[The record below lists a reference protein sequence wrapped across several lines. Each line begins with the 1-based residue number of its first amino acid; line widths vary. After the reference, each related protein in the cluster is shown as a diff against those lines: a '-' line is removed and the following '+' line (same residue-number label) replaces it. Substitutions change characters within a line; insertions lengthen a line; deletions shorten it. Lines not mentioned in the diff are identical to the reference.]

1 MIEILER
8 AAKFNNKSLPPN
20 LDKLLVPV
28 LTLDQKENRNVGVK
42 DLFNTVAMRSRTF
55 ILFLIWFGVYLVY
68 YGLELNLSNIGGDLY
83 INTVRI
89 TPSRILNFT
98 NFWLF

>member
-8 AAKFNNKSLPPN
+8 AAKFNNKSLPSN
-20 LDKLLVPV
+20 LDKILVPV
-28 LTLDQKENRNVGVK
+28 LTVDQEENRNVGVK

-68 YGLELNLSNIGGDLY
+68 YGLELNLNNFGGDLY
-83 INTVRI
+83 VNSVRI
-89 TPSRILNFT
+89 VSSSR
-98 NFWLF
+98 